1 MELLLKRKYLK
12 EGYTIGHIYINGVY
26 ECDTLEDKVRELKSV
41 ADKVYGKTAIPYGRY
56 RITLDVKSPK
66 FGNRPAY
73 KWCEGRLPRLLNV
86 PFFNG
91 VLIHSGN
98 YADSTDGCILVGEN
112 KERGKVLYSMTT
124 LKVLYDKLD
133 VANCQGEEIWLTIE

>member
-12 EGYTIGHIYINGVY
+12 EDYTIGHLYINGVY
-26 ECDTLEDKVRELKSV
+26 ECDTLEDKVRELKSI
-41 ADKVYGKTAIPYGRY
+41 ADKVYGETAIPRGRY
-56 RITLDVKSPK
+56 RVTLDVKSPK
-66 FGNRPAY
+66 FGNQPAY
-73 KWCEGRLPRLLNV
+73 KWCEGKLPRLLDV

-98 YADSTDGCILVGEN
+98 YADSTNGCILVGEN

-124 LKVLYDKLD
+124 LKILYGKLSLADKR
-133 VANCQGEEIWLTIE
+133 GEELWITIE